1 MVVVKLVLLLVVLGT
16 LVYLPAAGLAQST
29 NLGPNS
35 SVFQP
40 PPANP
45 VVQSIHPK

>member
-1 MVVVKLVLLLVVLGT
+1 MGVVKLVLL
-16 LVYLPAAGLAQST
+16 VYLPATGLAQST

-45 VVQSIHPK
+45 VVQSIHPR